1 MESSD
6 EKAPALSTAA
16 ERILQRLSSSDPTD
30 QAFVAGLRALAEKA
44 RRGDA
49 RRMFNASLSVVS
61 HLGLAGDERTIERVK
76 AHFGR
81 KGYVEKRPSAWRLTI
96 IWTRPAGDPLLIVA
110 HAWMALAF
118 TVEEY
123 LRIYDAKG
131 SLSAIAQELDA
142 IALRVEIS
150 QAYLVSLPKGNPTK
164 TKINPIR
171 PRITMTPPQVEF
183 RRTPGSMRQTF
194 PQRYPGRFLEGGAP
208 GLGKRA

>member
-1 MESSD
+1 METSD
-6 EKAPALSTAA
+6 EKAPASSTG
-16 ERILQRLSSSDPTD
+16 ERSLRLLSSSDPTD
-30 QAFVAGLRALAEKA
+30 QAFVAGLRALADKA

-49 RRMFNASLSVVS
+49 RRMFNASLRVVS

-96 IWTRPAGDPLLIVA
+96 IFTRPAGDPLLIVA
-110 HAWMALAF
+110 HAWMTLAF
-118 TVEEY
+118 TVEEF

-131 SLSAIAQELDA
+131 SLSDMAQELDA
-142 IALRVEIS
+142 VALRLKTS
-150 QAYLVSLPKGNPTK
+150 QAYAASLPKGNPTK
-164 TKINPIR
+164 IKTTPMKPGV
-171 PRITMTPPQVEF
+171 TMTPPQVDF

-194 PQRYPGRFLEGGAP
+194 PQRYHGRFLEGGAP